1 MEVNGASRR
10 AQNERNE
17 IYPLGGILIRGGQE
31 SIFNE
36 NSSFC
41 GEAGKR
47 LVKHKEPEPCGS
59 VNKVFSTRPPV
70 LMLYVYRF
78 QAGTAPA
85 TSLDA
90 GQPG

>member
-1 MEVNGASRR
+1 M
-10 AQNERNE
+10 
-17 IYPLGGILIRGGQE
+17 GGILIRGGQA
-31 SIFNE
+31 SLFHVAL
-36 NSSFC
+36 SCC
-41 GEAGKR
+41 GKAGRRPVKR
-47 LVKHKEPEPCGS
+47 KEPEPCGS